1 MRKIGSVISLFLFV
15 GMAYGQIVI
24 QAEENLPNKDNQND
38 KKKEKSIDGSSS
50 IRFGTNWSY
59 TMRKLSENEA
69 PYGDSLGNRATET
82 NLNCWSFG
90 LGVTNKLNAHL
101 SWTGAIAYL
110 KNGENYSFTEEAL
123 DSTFRST
130 TTYSYLALPLQLDFS
145 FGKSVVFYAG
155 VGVAPQILSR
165 YKQDRSWKVGDS
177 AEKEEIWKVK
187 PDYGPN
193 MFVLSFISHC
203 GMQLNLD
210 NTWGVFFEPQLRL
223 QLTSTYQTQDSY
235 IHKNRSYGF
244 NFGIL
249 KYL

>member
-1 MRKIGSVISLFLFV
+1 MFVCV
-15 GMAYGQIVI
+15 GMLHGQIVI
-24 QAEENLPNKDNQND
+24 QAEENVSKNGKQND
-38 KKKEKSIDGSSS
+38 TKKEKPIDGSSA

-59 TMRKLSENEA
+59 TMRNLSENVA

-90 LGVTNKLNAHL
+90 LGVTNKLNTHL
-101 SWTGAIAYL
+101 SWTGAFAYL
-110 KNGENYSFTEEAL
+110 KNGENYSFTDEAL

-145 FGKSVVFYAG
+145 YGKSVVFYAG
-155 VGVAPQILSR
+155 VGVVPQILSR
-165 YKQDRSWKVGDS
+165 YKQERTWKVGNS
-177 AEKEEIWKVK
+177 AEKEEVWKVK

-193 MFVLSFISHC
+193 MFVFSFITHC
-203 GMQLNLD
+203 GLQLNLD
-210 NTWGVFFEPQLRL
+210 NTWGVFFEPQLRF
-223 QLTSTYQTQDSY
+223 QLSSTYQSQDSY
-235 IHKNRSYGF
+235 VHKNRSYGV